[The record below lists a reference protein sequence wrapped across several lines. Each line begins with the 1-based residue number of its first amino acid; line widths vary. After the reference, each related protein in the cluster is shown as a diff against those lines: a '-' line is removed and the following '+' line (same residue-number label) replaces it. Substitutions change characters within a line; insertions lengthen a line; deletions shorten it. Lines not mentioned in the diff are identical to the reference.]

1 MPDAINAVPLDN
13 IAHVIQVA
21 LTPVFLLSGI
31 AALLNVFNTRL
42 ARVSD
47 HVSHTA
53 DLLAA
58 DPLRDGRTRDEIPN
72 VRRKYLSPD
81 EARRVIEAAGKV
93 GRQPNRDK
101 LLLTMLFRH
110 GLRLS
115 EAIDLRWSDFDLE
128 SKQRTLFVRRLKG
141 GEDSVHTLEPDT
153 VRTLKRHQE
162 QSDGNYVFR
171 SEQGRTVV
179 PPDCAGH
186 RRSCWH
192 GGWPKRFKVHPHQ
205 LRHACGFALAEE
217 GTDTRLIQDYL
228 GHRSIANTVVYTE
241 TSARRLA
248 GVQVR

>member
-1 MPDAINAVPLDN
+1 M
-13 IAHVIQVA
+13 
-21 LTPVFLLSGI
+21 
-31 AALLNVFNTRL
+31 
-42 ARVSD
+42 
-47 HVSHTA
+47 
-53 DLLAA
+53 
-58 DPLRDGRTRDEIPN
+58 RDGRTRDEIPN

-93 GRQPNRDK
+93 GRQPDRDK

-141 GEDSVHTLEPDT
+141 SKDSVHTLEPDT
-153 VRTLKRHQE
+153 VRMLKRHQE

-171 SEQGRTVV
+171 SERGGPLSPQIVQVIVAR
-179 PPDCAGH
+179 AGTEAGL
-186 RRSCWH
+186 S
-192 GGWPKRFKVHPHQ
+192 FKAHPHQ

-248 GVQVR
+248 SVRVR